1 MKIKIFLV
9 VIIIVSIVGAYY
21 FYNNRE
27 PIVEVEN
34 TVIEKHLDSQGLE
47 WTDDIPGLNGYVNLN
62 TNRSYCDNLS
72 SVDGLK
78 PNISWRVPTKDEL
91 LRLYKEA
98 QSDKSIK
105 LNSIGYWSSENYNND
120 IKMETVVSGDFE
132 STGGSGYFGSSKG
145 VSSYFGGRCVR

>member
-1 MKIKIFLV
+1 MIFCLKKGV
-9 VIIIVSIVGAYY
+9 PCISIVGAYY

-145 VSSYFGGRCVR
+145 DNSYFGGRCVR

>member
-9 VIIIVSIVGAYY
+9 VVIIVSIVGAYY

-78 PNISWRVPTKDEL
+78 PNISWRMATKDEL
-91 LRLYKEA
+91 LKLYKEA
-98 QSDKSIK
+98 QIDKSIK

-120 IKMETVVSGDFE
+120 TKMQTVVSGDFK
-132 STGGSGYFGSSKG
+132 STGGLGYSGSSKG
-145 VSSYFGGRCVR
+145 DNSYFGGRCVR